1 MTDAPSTTRVDWNAQ
16 VIAEF
21 RANGGEVAAP
31 YPDPPPMLLLHT
43 IGARSG
49 REHVVPMR
57 CLVDGGDLYV
67 FASAH
72 GSDRHPDWYYNL
84 VAHPEI
90 EIELGT
96 ETVPVRAVELHG
108 EERDRIFARQKARFE
123 TFGTYERTLD
133 RTIPVIRLERRDTG
147 EERSRRTSR
156 SSAATPERSVA
167 GMRGRI

>member
-1 MTDAPSTTRVDWNAQ
+1 MPEEQDRNAE

-21 RANGGEVAAP
+21 CANGGEVAAP

-57 CLVDGGDLYV
+57 CLPDGDALYV

-72 GSDRHPDWYYNL
+72 GKARHPDWYHNL

-90 EIELGT
+90 AVEKGS
-96 ETVPVRAVELHG
+96 ETITVRATEIHG
-108 EERDRIFARQKARFE
+108 DERDAIFERQAARFPIFAEYARA
-123 TFGTYERTLD
+123 LD
-133 RTIPVIRLERRDTG
+133 RTIPVLRLDP
-147 EERSRRTSR
+147 RS
-156 SSAATPERSVA
+156 A
-167 GMRGRI
+167 

>member
-1 MTDAPSTTRVDWNAQ
+1 MAEERDWNAE

-31 YPDPPPMLLLHT
+31 YADPPPMLLLHT

-57 CLVDGGDLYV
+57 CLPDGEARYV

-72 GSDRHPDWYYNL
+72 GGARHPDWYRNL

-90 EIELGT
+90 VVEEGT
-96 ETVPVRAVELHG
+96 ATIRMRASEVVG
-108 EERDRIFARQKARFE
+108 AEREAVFARQAARFPVFAE
-123 TFGTYERTLD
+123 YERRTG
-133 RTIPVIRLERRDTG
+133 RTIPVIRLDRL
-147 EERSRRTSR
+147 
-156 SSAATPERSVA
+156 APETM
-167 GMRGRI
+167 GGDP